1 MFKGCSKLTNID
13 IPFGCQI
20 IESSAFENCKNLRS
34 ITMPTD
40 AIMSGENQF
49 KGIEYMGTN

>member
-20 IESSAFENCKNLRS
+20 IESSAFENCRNLRS